1 MFVPLFEL
9 GSDLP
14 LGVVNECCLFAIY
27 MYMFIIM
34 YMYLLHVAMWL
45 IRLLCYYKKARAL

>member
-14 LGVVNECCLFAIY
+14 LGIVNECCLFAIY

-34 YMYLLHVAMWL
+34 YMYLLQVAVWL